1 MILFDW
7 AGHVPALILITMG
20 LISLLT
26 GKGFFGDSGEI
37 APNVT
42 SVGSRDLLN
51 ALSDKMFGTT
61 YGQQALMDKQYQ
73 MNKDLQQAERDW
85 QEKMM
90 SKMNE
95 YNSPANQ
102 MKLLAAAG
110 LNPALMYGQMAD
122 IGSQNPPASGAA
134 SVGLASPQYGA
145 VDPYI
150 AATID
155 NIKADTEKKRSEVP
169 VNQQM
174 IENLKKEVEQMDANI
189 TNLRTSSLAKYQ
201 EFENLLQTWNFM
213 QETWANRADLIG
225 ADAAKARLEVRTF
238 MQSFNKQMEQID
250 ATIRN
255 LDSATSLNYAQRDQL
270 REVLNLLKP
279 QLAMLTKQAELIEK
293 YGDAKEVVGMV
304 TDVLNSI
311 NGTLGAIAQFFKI
324 PVGK

>member
-1 MILFDW
+1 
-7 AGHVPALILITMG
+7 MG